1 MHTFPSLLYTL
12 DSPCPTCAHLCPC
25 FPPLFR
31 LTKTRS
37 GWVLGTGSI
46 CSGGGRN
53 KDKESRILSNI
64 EVRPSEAR
72 DWRLPRCFPSLV
84 SSTKGA
90 EGWVAILQHSFC
102 LGCILTNSLV
112 IYKITCLKIRK
123 PAYFEHYFLGL
134 CFVLIKK
141 SLPHHIIQPD
151 YGFTPLYS
159 SQFLPTPL
167 SSRPTTHL
175 PHI

>member
-84 SSTKGA
+84 SSTKGDLL
-90 EGWVAILQHSFC
+90 ESRYPIS
-102 LGCILTNSLV
+102 T
-112 IYKITCLKIRK
+112 
-123 PAYFEHYFLGL
+123 
-134 CFVLIKK
+134 
-141 SLPHHIIQPD
+141 SLPPKKDPIKSWHDLQAQAPQPCTRRASMVLRLVSSVVFSFRSCPDIWEGNNEEKRKGGVIQESN
-151 YGFTPLYS
+151 GLT
-159 SQFLPTPL
+159 
-167 SSRPTTHL
+167 
-175 PHI
+175 